1 MNEEEYF
8 DEIRRLKKRRVSEDQ
23 ARQIIN
29 AEKKREYD
37 ADKHVMARPTPSV
50 SPEQWDII
58 EAKRLR
64 DVSIGE
70 ILEDKYVSV
79 LDRDREDS
87 PFGYGYTDFFEG
99 MGESVV
105 GIAKGLVKAIP
116 AGFMGLIWPER
127 GETRVESLTRNMNEA
142 MLKESP
148 DFPQTVAREAGH
160 ETVTFFP
167 ELLHKG
173 MWAAGNIA
181 EDVTGSKAV
190 GSGVYTLP
198 NLIPLS
204 RLLGTAYKGMFPS
217 ATKFNPNAF
226 KSIMG
231 EIPDHFGIDVRA
243 RHGTFLSE
251 ALKVLSGMKDFSYY
265 SDKSG
270 GRVVALLQGIM
281 EAAGSMLSLSNPY
294 YQTISRETGFS
305 PTVVRSLLFHY
316 NKALT
321 ANKPET
327 VKYHNNVIASEIR
340 KDLGFRMKRGESIPA
355 SYLDAIKA
363 FHPAMVE
370 ATGMMTPQ
378 MARELFDINVEDKFL
393 APLLEYSLGK
403 GGKVNSSDQNIYTA
417 GANPGQILSAQPR
430 HIDVLTHPGSGL
442 QVFGDTWSYI
452 LGGHRFNFDTPMT
465 KKGSW
470 KSSKDPLYKELPEA
484 SLTADYI
491 NKVHRVKKAARM
503 RANGYVLYRD
513 GKKVP
518 LPMKKKQRGSGIDW
532 LAYTEGGGQYKRDK
546 SIKTYTANYDSK
558 MPQVAELMI
567 DGEPYFIFNT
577 SKRTTDDL
585 LGTLPGTILVNSS
598 RGEIKVLS
606 ADELDLGR
614 DWYRTALEWGFRKR
628 FWTMFYGEHRF
639 TDKQYN
645 RAGIQSPD
653 KKKSIPVKREGI
665 EADPMAKARV
675 LIEEVVKTKPDFLQW
690 LTEKLIEPVS
700 VTAGR
705 LEDERKKRYENR

>member
-1 MNEEEYF
+1 MNEKEYF
-8 DEIRRLKKRRVSEDQ
+8 DEIRRIKKRRKSEDD
-23 ARQIIN
+23 ARLIID
-29 AEKKREYD
+29 AEKKRE
-37 ADKHVMARPTPSV
+37 AR
-50 SPEQWDII
+50 
-58 EAKRLR
+58 R
-64 DVSIGE
+64 GE

-79 LDRDREDS
+79 MDPEHARFREDH
-87 PFGYGYTDFFEG
+87 PFGSWADSYSDFFSG
-99 MGESVV
+99 IGETTAGIVE
-105 GIAKGLVKAIP
+105 GIAKAVP
-116 AGFMGLIWPER
+116 AGYMGLIWPKP
-127 GETRVESLTRNMNEA
+127 GETRMQSLMRNMEEEMLEA
-142 MLKESP
+142 AP
-148 DFPQTVAREAGH
+148 DFPQTVARKAGQ
-160 ETVTFFP
+160 ETVTFIP
-167 ELLHKG
+167 EQ
-173 MWAAGNIA
+173 A
-181 EDVTGSKAV
+181 EKALRTGAEWTGEKLGHGV
-190 GSGVYTLP
+190 GAGVYTSP
-198 NLIPLS
+198 NIIPLS
-204 RLLGTAYKGMFPS
+204 RLLGTTYKGMFPKAS
-217 ATKFNPNAF
+217 KFNPNAF

-243 RHGTFLSE
+243 RHGTVLSE
-251 ALKVLSGMKDFSYY
+251 FLKVITGLKDFSYY
-265 SDKSG
+265 SDKPG
-270 GRVVALLQGIM
+270 GRVVALLQGVM

-363 FHPAMVE
+363 FHPAMIE

-378 MARELFDINVEDKFL
+378 MAREMFDINVEDKFL

-403 GGKVNSSDQNIYTA
+403 GGKIDSSDQNIYTA
-417 GANPGQILSAQPR
+417 GANPGQILSAQSR
-430 HIDVLTHPGSGL
+430 HIDVLTHQGSGL
-442 QVFGDTWSYI
+442 QVLGDTWSYI

-470 KSSKDPLYKELPEA
+470 KSSKDPLYKGLPEA

-491 NKVHRVKKAARM
+491 NKVHRVKKAAQM

-532 LAYTEGGGQYKRDK
+532 LAYTKDGGQYKRDK
-546 SIKTYTANYDSK
+546 SIKSYTANYESK
-558 MPQVAELMI
+558 MPKVSELMI
-567 DGEPYFIFNT
+567 DGDPYFIFNT

-585 LGTLPGTILVNSS
+585 LGTLPGTILVNSKTGVT
-598 RGEIKVLS
+598 RILS
-606 ADELDLGR
+606 ADELDLGSGWIR
-614 DWYRTALEWGFRKR
+614 AALETGFRNR

-639 TDKQYN
+639 TDQQYK

-665 EADPMAKARV
+665 EADPMAKAGELV
-675 LIEEVVKTKPDFLQW
+675 KKVVKTKPDLLQFW
-690 LTEKLIEPVS
+690 AEQLIEPAS
-700 VTAGR
+700 IATGR
-705 LEDERKKRYENR
+705 EYENRKTRNIY